1 MSDTTIR
8 VGHHALYPVT
18 SDDGKRMWASQPEP
32 EAVANDVVFDS
43 DLALIEAMASELASK
58 PSDTTTEWPGEAGW
72 YTFRFRHN
80 ADFIASGYW
89 SGKYLYA
96 GCNAP
101 IGDASVSVNN
111 CHDFRALVTASE
123 LATLQADCERW
134 SREFARQADELVAVK
149 RELDAAVQH
158 HSHWTDKLIEALPD
172 YARFSGDLLHS
183 VLCAIEALKARLAE
197 VEAERNCLMV
207 TGGSTN
213 PFVVAEAIQR
223 LKERAEAA
231 EARVKELEGQID
243 ANVAA
248 VIAKHRSRADL
259 GMQKYGVATANS
271 DLTKKQWLL
280 HLQEELMDAA
290 VYVEA
295 ALAKS

>member
-58 PSDTTTEWPGEAGW
+58 PSDTTTEWPGEAISPGLVKH
-72 YTFRFRHN
+72 YKQ
-80 ADFIASGYW
+80 AASQ
-89 SGKYLYA
+89 
-96 GCNAP
+96 
-101 IGDASVSVNN
+101 IGDLFTWCVEHMEGMRLAS
-111 CHDFRALVTASE
+111 ASPDWIE
-123 LATLQADCERW
+123 QIKERLLGLAT
-134 SREFARQADELVAVK
+134 
-149 RELDAAVQH
+149 
-158 HSHWTDKLIEALPD
+158 I
-172 YARFSGDLLHS
+172 
-183 VLCAIEALKARLAE
+183 KARLVE

>member
-1 MSDTTIR
+1 MSDATIR
-8 VGHHALYPVT
+8 FSHYALYPVL
-18 SDDGKRMWASQPEP
+18 SDDGQRMWASQQEP

-58 PSDTTTEWPGEAGW
+58 PSDTTNERPGEAGDELTTVMQGCENNEERGR
-72 YTFRFRHN
+72 Y
-80 ADFIASGYW
+80 ALPIAI
-89 SGKYLYA
+89 KQIAKL
-96 GCNAP
+96 
-101 IGDASVSVNN
+101 
-111 CHDFRALVTASE
+111 
-123 LATLQADCERW
+123 
-134 SREFARQADELVAVK
+134 ADELVA
-149 RELDAAVQH
+149 
-158 HSHWTDKLIEALPD
+158 
-172 YARFSGDLLHS
+172 
-183 VLCAIEALKARLAE
+183 